1 MSGFARVCLC
11 DFAYL
16 SVCVASSYAL
26 AVIIIII
33 DRSPP
38 LSMVG
43 VWLVALVSAL
53 EGLNIS
59 QPITWY
65 DPVGDV
71 LQDGLVCVE
80 ARPGGPHEPTPQPEQ
95 AYKRETP
102 MMNLDWT
109 HLRTGANGTNMSSCI
124 VGITRS
130 PLNDE

>member
-1 MSGFARVCLC
+1 MYILGRSVCGFAL
-11 DFAYL
+11 L

-65 DPVGDV
+65 DPVGAV

-80 ARPGGPHEPTPQPEQ
+80 ARPVEGRTNPHPNLN
-95 AYKRETP
+95 KRTSGRHP
-102 MMNLDWT
+102 
-109 HLRTGANGTNMSSCI
+109 
-124 VGITRS
+124 
-130 PLNDE
+130 